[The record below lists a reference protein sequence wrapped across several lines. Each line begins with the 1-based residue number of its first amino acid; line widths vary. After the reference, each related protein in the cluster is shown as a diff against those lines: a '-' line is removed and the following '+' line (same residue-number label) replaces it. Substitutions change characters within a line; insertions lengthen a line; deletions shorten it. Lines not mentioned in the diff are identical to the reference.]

1 MEETKTSRARVAFVL
16 LCGLAVCCSVMYI
29 TADASESVLAT
40 AEKVSNVD
48 IGAGFDLHDPKSI
61 ESVDVKKA
69 GLLITNTPDGR
80 QRLLSFLNKVERQ
93 IAKEVAGRKADIAAV
108 RAQMAKNFAYN
119 QAARSKMKK
128 ALLAKMAINAKKAK
142 DDLDRDMRMVQA
154 KFARFAER
162 ENKRNKRT
170 IARSRKTRE
179 IMRKNKAHAAKQL
192 KLAVSAQQR
201 ALSALASATNAKIH
215 QTNKHIAAN
224 AAQIKE
230 NAKKARKDLE
240 KAMNRFD
247 HKMANV
253 TEQAKKGRSKLAAQ
267 AVAQDKRFRQYA
279 NNKIK
284 EITANT
290 AAQFRKVRATMAKDR
305 AHADMALK
313 HASARMDAALNANK
327 ALQDRRFAKTVSDIA
342 AAKKEAN
349 DRVAK
354 FRRDFKVSILQLSG
368 VVHEQAAKL
377 NNRVTQLSGV
387 VQNNKLEQAK
397 VNRQVSA
404 ELKRMVKI
412 GDARYKEHLKKDK
425 ELRSLMA
432 RNKAE
437 TAAKMQ
443 KLSNSFFSQIS
454 SIRKQMRR
462 DRAHA
467 ERALGRKTS
476 ALYATLAKNQKA
488 QEAANKALTAATRRA
503 KMDAEDALRKAKS
516 MFTSKVAGL
525 NKTVKRLERK
535 HNSEIQKLTGVVVA
549 NDIKDAAGRARLRA
563 IAKFNK
569 AQLKSAVRDAIHKG
583 EQRALKIEK
592 KMKSINKKTRE
603 ALNQRITTEISTL
616 TKSIHSQIDELNL
629 QTKAARAEMR
639 KEVLYAIKSAAAI
652 AKANLKKKVAWAE
665 AQFASLH
672 KGLSAEEKKGGA
684 ARAALSASIARNK
697 KHVID
702 QIGDAVAT
710 QQRALLGLKEE
721 TAKKIKKT
729 NRNISAHAE
738 QMAKNARIGAAQMKS
753 DTAAINAKLEA
764 ARKAAVVEL
773 AAVNAASAA
782 RYTAVFKT
790 VEKGV
795 ESARKWANRRF
806 GHVYERMAKDR
817 KTLDRNMGAA
827 VANLNDQLAK
837 QSALADSR
845 FSTTVKN
852 IKAARIAA
860 AKDVQNARKYFTT
873 EIVALTSKIKQQETR
888 LRGDIQVVSAMVI
901 SDKANQIRINGKVK
915 AERNKIVKIANA
927 RHSSNVRARGM
938 LRKLMD
944 QNKAAA
950 QEEVAALAKSSYAA
964 LAKTRHRQAG
974 YVRSFAKDLTKATKK
989 LHITLNKASA
999 HQEQVLAGM
1008 KKKLAYTQAASAG
1021 ELRATKAMFKSRVNT
1036 LVNAI
1041 TANAARAQR
1050 GIRHLT
1056 KVARNWKHADAA
1068 DRKLI
1073 RVQRSAMKNDL
1084 DKALARAIQ
1093 LGEARA
1099 KAVEERANENIA
1111 VTKKGLASQ
1120 IAVQVENMADNV
1132 FRLVQGNRQKIA
1144 DNYLSLKAYA
1154 ATAADKITDYL
1165 SKGKGR
1171 NLMSV
1176 GDLLQTVAAL
1186 STVKAKPAAGEG
1198 FGSNTIP
1205 LIFSGKNVKINGAI
1219 SKINGLV
1226 NEYIKTIGQV
1236 RARWPMGLG
1245 KYLMAKLETAM
1256 QSTGALE
1263 VDKVADKAGN
1273 YVFVNGHAVGLS
1285 SKLSDFASLA
1295 VRMTA
1300 YEHTL
1305 ARLTGKL
1312 SNAKHAGKMMVKP
1325 PEWQGN

>member
-1 MEETKTSRARVAFVL
+1 MGLLPTITMEETKTSRARVAFVL

-29 TADASESVLAT
+29 TADASESGLAQ
-40 AEKVSNVD
+40 AEKVSNAD
-48 IGAGFDLHDPKSI
+48 IGDGFDHHNPRSI

-69 GLLITNTPDGR
+69 GLIMTNTPDGR
-80 QRLLSFLNKVERQ
+80 QRLLTFLDKVERQ

-128 ALLAKMAINAKKAK
+128 QLLAKMAVNAKKAK
-142 DDLDRDMRMVQA
+142 DDLDRDMRIVQA

-162 ENKRNKRT
+162 ENKRNRAT

-192 KLAVSAQQR
+192 KLAVSNQQR
-201 ALSALASATNAKIH
+201 ALAALASATNAKIK

-240 KAMNRFD
+240 KAMDRFD
-247 HKMANV
+247 KKMANV

-284 EITANT
+284 QIGAQT
-290 AAQFRKVRATMAKDR
+290 AAQFRKVRATMARDR

-349 DRVAK
+349 DRVSK

-368 VVHEQAAKL
+368 VVHEQASKL

-425 ELRSLMA
+425 ELRRLMA
-432 RNKAE
+432 KNKAE
-437 TAAKMQ
+437 TAARMQ

-454 SIRKQMRR
+454 KIRKQMRK

-467 ERALGRKTS
+467 ERALSRKTD

-488 QEAANKALTAATRRA
+488 QEAANHALSAATRRA
-503 KMDAEDALRKAKS
+503 KLDAEAALRSAKAS
-516 MFTSKVAGL
+516 FTGRVAGL
-525 NKTVKRLERK
+525 TKTAHSLERK
-535 HNSEIQKLTGVVVA
+535 HNSEIQKLTGVVVK

-563 IAKFNK
+563 ISRFNK
-569 AQLKSAVRDAIHKG
+569 AQMKSAVRDAIHKG
-583 EQRALKIEK
+583 VQRALKIEK
-592 KMKSINKKTRE
+592 KMKSINKKTRA
-603 ALNQRITTEISTL
+603 ALNNRITTEISHL
-616 TKSIHSQIDELNL
+616 AKNIHAQIDELNL
-629 QTKAARAEMR
+629 QTAAARAEMR

-652 AKANLKKKVAWAE
+652 AKQDLKKKVAWAE
-665 AQFASLH
+665 AQFAALH
-672 KGLSAEEKKGGA
+672 KGLSAEKKKGAA
-684 ARAALSASIARNK
+684 ARAALAHSIARNK

-702 QIGDAVAT
+702 QLGDAVAT
-710 QQRALLGLKEE
+710 QQRTLLSLKEE

-729 NRNISAHAE
+729 NKNISAHAA
-738 QMAKNARIGAAQMKS
+738 QMQKNAAIVAAQMRS

-773 AAVNAASAA
+773 GAVSAASAA
-782 RYTAVFKT
+782 RYNKVVKT
-790 VEKGV
+790 VENGV
-795 ESARKWANRRF
+795 EAARKWSNRRF
-806 GHVYERMAKDR
+806 GKVYEKMAKDR
-817 KTLDRNMGAA
+817 ATLDRDLAA
-827 VANLNDQLAK
+827 SVANLNDQLAK

-852 IKAARIAA
+852 IKAARLAA
-860 AKDVQNARKYFTT
+860 AKDVEHARKYFTT
-873 EIVALTSKIKQQETR
+873 QIVALTSKIKQQETR

-901 SDKANQIRINGKVK
+901 SDTANQIRINNKVI
-915 AERNKIVKIANA
+915 AERNKIVALANK

-938 LRKLMD
+938 LKKLMD

-950 QEEVAALAKSSYAA
+950 KEEVAALAKSSFAA
-964 LAKTRHRQAG
+964 VAITRAKQAH
-974 YVRSFAKDLTKATKK
+974 YVNSFAKDLTKATKK
-989 LHITLNKASA
+989 LHLTLSKNSA
-999 HQEQVLAGM
+999 HQEQVMSGLKSKLTYTAAATAG
-1008 KKKLAYTQAASAG
+1008 A
-1021 ELRATKAMFKSRVNT
+1021 LRATKAMFKSRVNT
-1036 LVNAI
+1036 LVNSI
-1041 TANAARAQR
+1041 TANAASQQR
-1050 GIRHLT
+1050 GIRALT
-1056 KVARNWKHADAA
+1056 KVATQWKHASAT

-1073 RVQRSAMKNDL
+1073 RVQRIAMKNDL
-1084 DKALARAIQ
+1084 DKRLARAIQ

-1111 VTKKGLASQ
+1111 STKKALSSQ
-1120 IAVQVENMADNV
+1120 IAVQVENM
-1132 FRLVQGNRQKIA
+1132 A

-1165 SKGKGR
+1165 AKGKGR
-1171 NLMSV
+1171 NLMSI
-1176 GDLLQTVAAL
+1176 GDLLQTAASL
-1186 STVKAKPAAGEG
+1186 SAVKAKPAPGEG

-1205 LIFSGKNVKINGAI
+1205 LIFSGKNVKINGAV

-1236 RARWPMGLG
+1236 RSRWPMGLG
-1245 KYLMAKLETAM
+1245 KYLVAKLETAM

-1263 VDKVADKAGN
+1263 VDKVADNAGN

-1295 VRMTA
+1295 VHMTA
-1300 YEHTL
+1300 YEKTL

-1312 SNAKHAGKMMVKP
+1312 SNAKHAGKVMVKP
-1325 PEWQGN
+1325 PEWEGN

>member
-1 MEETKTSRARVAFVL
+1 MGLLPKIYVMEETKTSRARVAFVL

-29 TADASESVLAT
+29 TADASESVLAE
-40 AEKVSNVD
+40 AEKVPNAD
-48 IGAGFDLHDPKSI
+48 IGAGFDKHNPESI

-69 GLLITNTPDGR
+69 GLIMTNTPDGR
-80 QRLLSFLNKVERQ
+80 QRLLTFLNKVEKQ

-192 KLAVSAQQR
+192 RLAVSAQQR
-201 ALSALASATNAKIH
+201 ALSALASATNAKIK

-240 KAMNRFD
+240 KAMDRFD
-247 HKMANV
+247 HKMAHV

-284 EITANT
+284 EIGAQT

-305 AHADMALK
+305 AHAD
-313 HASARMDAALNANK
+313 K

-349 DRVAK
+349 DRVGK

-432 RNKAE
+432 KNKAE
-437 TAAKMQ
+437 TAHRMQ
-443 KLSNSFFSQIS
+443 KLSNSFLQQIAN
-454 SIRKQMRR
+454 IRKQMKR
-462 DRAHA
+462 DRAHS
-467 ERALGRKTS
+467 ERRLAAKT
-476 ALYATLAKNQKA
+476 AGLYSVLAKNQAA
-488 QEAANKALTAATRRA
+488 QEAANHALTAATRRA
-503 KMDAEDALRKAKS
+503 KMDAESALRSAKRS
-516 MFTSKVAGL
+516 FTSRVAGL
-525 NKTVKRLERK
+525 NKTVRHLERK
-535 HNSEIQKLTGVVVA
+535 HNSAIQHLTGVVVK

-563 IAKFNK
+563 ISKFNK

-583 EQRALKIEK
+583 EQRALKIEE
-592 KMKSINKKTRE
+592 KMKSINKKTRA
-603 ALNQRITTEISTL
+603 ALNNRVSTEISAL
-616 TKSIHSQIDELNL
+616 AKNIHSQIDELNL

-738 QMAKNARIGAAQMKS
+738 QMAKNARIVAAQMKS

-782 RYTAVFKT
+782 RYTAVVKT

-915 AERNKIVKIANA
+915 AERNKIANA

-950 QEEVAALAKSSYAA
+950 QEEVSALAKSSYAA

-999 HQEQVLAGM
+999 NQEQVLAGM

-1021 ELRATKAMFKSRVNT
+1021 QLRATKAMFKSRVNT

-1041 TANAARAQR
+1041 TANTARAQR

-1176 GDLLQTVAAL
+1176 GDLLQTVASL
-1186 STVKAKPAAGEG
+1186 STVKAHPAAGEG
-1198 FGSNTIP
+1198 FGSPKIP

-1226 NEYIKTIGQV
+1226 NEYIKTVGQV

-1245 KYLMAKLETAM
+1245 KYLIAKLETAM

-1263 VDKVADKAGN
+1263 VDKVADKSGN

-1295 VRMTA
+1295 VHMTA
-1300 YEHTL
+1300 YERTL

-1312 SNAKHAGKMMVKP
+1312 STKKKAGKVLVTP

>member
-1 MEETKTSRARVAFVL
+1 
-16 LCGLAVCCSVMYI
+16 
-29 TADASESVLAT
+29 
-40 AEKVSNVD
+40 
-48 IGAGFDLHDPKSI
+48 
-61 ESVDVKKA
+61 
-69 GLLITNTPDGR
+69 
-80 QRLLSFLNKVERQ
+80 
-93 IAKEVAGRKADIAAV
+93 
-108 RAQMAKNFAYN
+108 
-119 QAARSKMKK
+119 
-128 ALLAKMAINAKKAK
+128 
-142 DDLDRDMRMVQA
+142 
-154 KFARFAER
+154 
-162 ENKRNKRT
+162 
-170 IARSRKTRE
+170 
-179 IMRKNKAHAAKQL
+179 
-192 KLAVSAQQR
+192 
-201 ALSALASATNAKIH
+201 
-215 QTNKHIAAN
+215 
-224 AAQIKE
+224 
-230 NAKKARKDLE
+230 
-240 KAMNRFD
+240 
-247 HKMANV
+247 
-253 TEQAKKGRSKLAAQ
+253 
-267 AVAQDKRFRQYA
+267 
-279 NNKIK
+279 
-284 EITANT
+284 
-290 AAQFRKVRATMAKDR
+290 
-305 AHADMALK
+305 
-313 HASARMDAALNANK
+313 
-327 ALQDRRFAKTVSDIA
+327 
-342 AAKKEAN
+342 
-349 DRVAK
+349 
-354 FRRDFKVSILQLSG
+354 
-368 VVHEQAAKL
+368 
-377 NNRVTQLSGV
+377 
-387 VQNNKLEQAK
+387 
-397 VNRQVSA
+397 
-404 ELKRMVKI
+404 
-412 GDARYKEHLKKDK
+412 
-425 ELRSLMA
+425 
-432 RNKAE
+432 
-437 TAAKMQ
+437 
-443 KLSNSFFSQIS
+443 
-454 SIRKQMRR
+454 
-462 DRAHA
+462 
-467 ERALGRKTS
+467 
-476 ALYATLAKNQKA
+476 
-488 QEAANKALTAATRRA
+488 
-503 KMDAEDALRKAKS
+503 
-516 MFTSKVAGL
+516 
-525 NKTVKRLERK
+525 
-535 HNSEIQKLTGVVVA
+535 
-549 NDIKDAAGRARLRA
+549 
-563 IAKFNK
+563 
-569 AQLKSAVRDAIHKG
+569 
-583 EQRALKIEK
+583 
-592 KMKSINKKTRE
+592 
-603 ALNQRITTEISTL
+603 
-616 TKSIHSQIDELNL
+616 
-629 QTKAARAEMR
+629 MR

-738 QMAKNARIGAAQMKS
+738 QMAKNARIVAAQMRS

-773 AAVNAASAA
+773 GAVSAASAA
-782 RYTAVFKT
+782 RYNKVVKT
-790 VEKGV
+790 VENGV
-795 ESARKWANRRF
+795 EAARKWSNRRF
-806 GHVYERMAKDR
+806 GKVYEKMAKDR
-817 KTLDRNMGAA
+817 ATLDRDLAA
-827 VANLNDQLAK
+827 SVANLNDQLAK

-845 FSTTVKN
+845 FSKTVKN
-852 IKAARIAA
+852 INAARIAA
-860 AKDVQNARKYFTT
+860 AKDLQNARKYFTT

-901 SDKANQIRINGKVK
+901 SDKA
-915 AERNKIVKIANA
+915 NKIVKIANA

-999 HQEQVLAGM
+999 NQEQFLAGM

-1186 STVKAKPAAGEG
+1186 STVKAHAAAGEG
-1198 FGSNTIP
+1198 FGSPKIP
-1205 LIFSGKNVKINGAI
+1205 LIFSGKNVKINGAV

-1245 KYLMAKLETAM
+1245 KYLVAKLETAM

-1295 VRMTA
+1295 VHMTA
-1300 YEHTL
+1300 YERTL

-1312 SNAKHAGKMMVKP
+1312 STKKKAGKVLVTP

>member
-1 MEETKTSRARVAFVL
+1 M
-16 LCGLAVCCSVMYI
+16 G
-29 TADASESVLAT
+29 
-40 AEKVSNVD
+40 
-48 IGAGFDLHDPKSI
+48 
-61 ESVDVKKA
+61 
-69 GLLITNTPDGR
+69 
-80 QRLLSFLNKVERQ
+80 
-93 IAKEVAGRKADIAAV
+93 
-108 RAQMAKNFAYN
+108 
-119 QAARSKMKK
+119 
-128 ALLAKMAINAKKAK
+128 
-142 DDLDRDMRMVQA
+142 
-154 KFARFAER
+154 
-162 ENKRNKRT
+162 
-170 IARSRKTRE
+170 
-179 IMRKNKAHAAKQL
+179 
-192 KLAVSAQQR
+192 
-201 ALSALASATNAKIH
+201 
-215 QTNKHIAAN
+215 
-224 AAQIKE
+224 
-230 NAKKARKDLE
+230 
-240 KAMNRFD
+240 
-247 HKMANV
+247 

-290 AAQFRKVRATMAKDR
+290 ASQFRKVRATMARDR

-349 DRVAK
+349 ARVSK

-425 ELRSLMA
+425 
-432 RNKAE
+432 AE
-437 TAAKMQ
+437 TAHRMQ
-443 KLSNSFFSQIS
+443 KLSNSFFQQIAN
-454 SIRKQMRR
+454 IRKQMKR
-462 DRAHA
+462 DRAHS
-467 ERALGRKTS
+467 ERRLAAKT
-476 ALYATLAKNQKA
+476 AGLYSVLAKNQAA
-488 QEAANKALTAATRRA
+488 QEAANHALTAATRRA
-503 KMDAEDALRKAKS
+503 KMDAESALRSAKRS
-516 MFTSKVAGL
+516 FTSRVAGL
-525 NKTVKRLERK
+525 NKTVRHLERK
-535 HNSEIQKLTGVVVA
+535 HNAEIQHLTGVVVK

-563 IAKFNK
+563 ISKFNK

-592 KMKSINKKTRE
+592 KMKSINKKTRA
-603 ALNQRITTEISTL
+603 ALNNRVSTEISAL
-616 TKSIHSQIDELNL
+616 AKNIHSQIDELNL

-738 QMAKNARIGAAQMKS
+738 QMAKNARIVAAQMKS

-782 RYTAVFKT
+782 RYTAVVKT

-944 QNKAAA
+944 QNK
-950 QEEVAALAKSSYAA
+950 VAALAKSSYAA

-1111 VTKKGLASQ
+1111 ATKKALSSQ

-1186 STVKAKPAAGEG
+1186 STVKAHAAAGEG
-1198 FGSNTIP
+1198 FGSPKIP
-1205 LIFSGKNVKINGAI
+1205 LIFSGKNVKINGAV

-1245 KYLMAKLETAM
+1245 KYLVAKLETAM

-1295 VRMTA
+1295 VHMTA
-1300 YEHTL
+1300 YERTL

-1312 SNAKHAGKMMVKP
+1312 STKKKAGKVLVTP